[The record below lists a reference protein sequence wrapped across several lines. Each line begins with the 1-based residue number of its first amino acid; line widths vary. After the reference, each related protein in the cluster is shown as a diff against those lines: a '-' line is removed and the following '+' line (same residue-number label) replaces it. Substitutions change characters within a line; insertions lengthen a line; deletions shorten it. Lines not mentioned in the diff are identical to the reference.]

1 MKIFLFALL
10 LFCNS
15 AISQVAPIKNIQPY
29 TYSISKH
36 EVYWI
41 YTLKTRFWPDGT
53 KITVFYLDFNSPTHI
68 AFCKNVLNV
77 NPINFQNSVDTY
89 INAGNAAYFR
99 KANSEYEVYKQVS
112 RINGAVGYVSDK
124 ILLIN
129 IGNDNVREINI
140 TE

>member
-1 MKIFLFALL
+1 MKIFLLAFL

-15 AISQVAPIKNIQPY
+15 AIAQVAAIKNIQPSTY
-29 TYSISKH
+29 TISRH

-41 YTLKTRFWPDGT
+41 YTLKTRFWSDGT
-53 KITVFYLDFNSPTHI
+53 KITVFYLDFNNPTHV
-68 AFCKNVLNV
+68 AFCKNVLGV
-77 NPINFQNSVDTY
+77 NPISFQNSVDTY
-89 INAGNAAYFR
+89 INVGNAAYFR
-99 KANSEYEVYKQVS
+99 KANSEYEVYRQVS

-129 IGNDNVREINI
+129 VGNDNVREINI